1 MNLGQK
7 TLGKLIRERLRDARG
22 DAVVL
27 VILAIMLMTLIPV
40 ALFTTSVAQLPIA
53 QGEQE
58 YQRALAAAE
67 AGVADYINRLNQTS
81 LTQSGNYWQYSAT
94 NLPPDGN
101 PAFTGWATVQYSNG
115 EYFHYTPDTSQT
127 ASTGVVYLTSTG
139 LSLHGTIPTY
149 RTITVG
155 IRPDGFLNYL
165 ILTDK
170 NLVDPYFAPYV
181 SSLSATQAQNDCAY
195 RYDEYNPS
203 TGSYGPNMSIC
214 SGLLAYYVTGSV
226 ATGNLFSNDIYY
238 MNGTPAF
245 NGRVYSASTR
255 VSGSASH
262 PYWIDPSCGVTC
274 AGDNPTFQNSSDP
287 AFHSSLAFPS
297 LNTALQNAA
306 QQDGC
311 VYVGPTY
318 IKLSGSYMTVNSPE
332 TPTSGFTNANCLGS
346 GTLPLPANGVIYVE
360 NMSSSLSCSG
370 TVSIQDETLPC
381 GEGDAITQGKL
392 SGQLTIGAANNI
404 YITGD
409 LEYQGCAHSGTTD
422 VLGLISNNFTE
433 LSSSFSSTNS
443 TTDACLGQPSTTPV
457 IYAAI
462 LALNHSFDVQNF
474 WNLPPNGNL
483 YIVGSL
489 SEEYADLEG
498 SFGANGLVSGYNT
511 VYSYDSRL
519 AYLTPPYFLSPLNA
533 AWLQISFDEIRNPS
547 SLPALP

>member
-1 MNLGQK
+1 MKVNVKTVSKVIRGRLG
-7 TLGKLIRERLRDARG
+7 DARG

-53 QGEQE
+53 QGEQD

-81 LTQSGNYWQYSAT
+81 LTQSGNYWQYSET
-94 NLPPDGN
+94 DLPPDGN

-115 EYFHYTPDTSQT
+115 EYFHYTPNTSQT
-127 ASTGVVYLTSTG
+127 ASTGIVYLTSTG

-155 IRPDGFLNYL
+155 IRPNGFLNYL

-181 SSLSATQAQNDCAY
+181 SSLSETQAQNDCAY

-214 SGLLAYYVTGSV
+214 SGLLAYYVTGST

-255 VSGSASH
+255 VSGATSH
-262 PYWIDPSCGVTC
+262 PYWIDPSCGITC
-274 AGDNPTFQNSSDP
+274 TGDSPTFQNPNDP
-287 AFHSSLAFPS
+287 TFHTSLAFPS

-311 VYVGPTY
+311 LYVGPTY
-318 IKLSGSYMTVNSPE
+318 IKLSGSYMTVQSPE
-332 TPTSGFTNANCLGS
+332 TPTSGFTNSNCLGS

-360 NMSSSLSCSG
+360 NMSSPLSCSG
-370 TVSIQDETLPC
+370 TVTIQDETLPC
-381 GEGDAITQGKL
+381 GEGDAITQGRL

-409 LEYQGCAHSGTTD
+409 IEYQGCAQSGTTD

-443 TTDACLGQPSTTPV
+443 TTDACLGQTITTPV

-462 LALNHSFDVQNF
+462 LALNHSFDVQSF
-474 WNLPPNGNL
+474 WNLPPSGNL
-483 YIVGSL
+483 YIVGSI

-533 AWLQISFDEIRNPS
+533 AWLQLSFEEVQNPP